1 MDFSTLQLAATS
13 LAITGSKQSAERV
26 SKHDLGHAAGLAS
39 TATASIGKFDKKLA
53 GEKAPKN
60 SGKRRKVL
68 KSIFRY
74 IAYMLIL
81 LLLNLCRKMKN
92 LQPSWEFLFMG
103 LLRIYCLVPEP
114 FNWKWYIFCRQQLI
128 VYGRLI
134 KLLVGCFICA
144 VFASSWWTRS
154 GKGAG
159 AESAQGC
166 IGKAWFWWSWH
177 Q

>member
-81 LLLNLCRKMKN
+81 LLLNLCRKMKK
-92 LQPSWEFLFMG
+92 SATI
-103 LLRIYCLVPEP
+103 LRVP
-114 FNWKWYIFCRQQLI
+114 
-128 VYGRLI
+128 VYGVVEN
-134 KLLVGCFICA
+134 LLLG
-144 VFASSWWTRS
+144 T
-154 GKGAG
+154 
-159 AESAQGC
+159 
-166 IGKAWFWWSWH
+166 
-177 Q
+177 